1 MGQDD
6 GFTLIELLVA
16 MVLSLIV
23 LFATLKTFDLFTAN
37 QAQQTRSTDAN
48 DRARSTMDRVVDDLR
63 GAAVIRRATA
73 TDLIYSVAQAGG
85 TLRTERLCVA
95 PGASTSTLHRAT
107 VTAATYT
114 ASTAVCGVADSGWTS
129 GRVASLPPTTTTA
142 FTYAPASPATT
153 AEISTVG
160 LTFNVDASVGG
171 RTASSTL
178 LASATLRRVAGQ
190 LPVDGADIRATCDSQ
205 GALLSLNLGA
215 AKSITK
221 NPDGTPGTLNVT
233 YATTGGITLGS
244 GTVTDTASPPVRI
257 PPGITN
263 LIARVTDAAG
273 VTNTIQTTVTCT

>member
-6 GFTLIELLVA
+6 GFTLIELVTA
-16 MVLSLIV
+16 MTLSLIV
-23 LFATLKTFDLFTAN
+23 LFATLQTLDAFNSSAS
-37 QAQQTRSTDAN
+37 QQTRATDAN
-48 DRARSTMDRVVDDLR
+48 DKARSTMDRIVDDLR
-63 GAAVIRRATA
+63 GAAIIRRATG
-73 TDLIYSVAQAGG
+73 TDLVYSVAQAGG
-85 TLRTERLCVA
+85 TIRTERLCVA
-95 PGASTSTLHRAT
+95 PGPPSTLNRAT

-129 GRVASLPPTTTTA
+129 GRVAALPATTTTA
-142 FTYAPASPATT
+142 FAYAPASAATT
-153 AEISTVG
+153 AQISTVG

-178 LASATLRRVAGQ
+178 RASATLRRVAGQ
-190 LPVDGADIRATCDSQ
+190 LAIDGADIRATCDSQ
-205 GALLSLNLGA
+205 GALLSLNLGV
-215 AKSITK
+215 AKSIT

-257 PPGITN
+257 PKGITN
-263 LIARVTDAAG
+263 VIAKVTDAAG